1 MYIVYLKMLRH
12 GLYHSLAAEIIHLYK
27 KRDHYKFKKLYIPND
42 YEKGNITNFK
52 ECRNHQ
58 SREVFTE
65 KVRLKIVQDG
75 TSYRENGLGREIKA
89 GMDKPCLEG
98 KE

>member
-1 MYIVYLKMLRH
+1 
-12 GLYHSLAAEIIHLYK
+12 
-27 KRDHYKFKKLYIPND
+27 
-42 YEKGNITNFK
+42 
-52 ECRNHQ
+52 
-58 SREVFTE
+58 
-65 KVRLKIVQDG
+65 VRLKIVQDG